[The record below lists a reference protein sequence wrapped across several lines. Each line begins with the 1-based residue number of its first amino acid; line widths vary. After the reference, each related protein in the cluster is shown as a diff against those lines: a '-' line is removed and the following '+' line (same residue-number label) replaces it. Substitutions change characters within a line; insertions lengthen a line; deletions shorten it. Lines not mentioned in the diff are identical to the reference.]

1 MYPQALLMLA
11 PPNSVFGIFFVFTP
25 LTATSTKEPPKL
37 PKKRVNVYID
47 SFNLY
52 HSTLQHT
59 HPDCR
64 WLNLLE
70 LSKRLINPE
79 TEEIQTVYYF
89 SALTT
94 WIPERAKKHLLYI
107 HALRT
112 VGVKDILGKFSIRER
127 KCPLCSG
134 HYQAHEEKKTDI
146 NIAITLLGDAVAD
159 KFDTALILSGDSD
172 LAPVTTKLKQ
182 LCPEK
187 KIGIIVPKGQSAM
200 HLKQHADFFKTI
212 QTKDL
217 KKSLLPEQITYN
229 GKTITAPAGWLP
241 PKDT

>member
-1 MYPQALLMLA
+1 M
-11 PPNSVFGIFFVFTP
+11 
-25 LTATSTKEPPKL
+25 
-37 PKKRVNVYID
+37 
-47 SFNLY
+47 
-52 HSTLQHT
+52 
-59 HPDCR
+59 
-64 WLNLLE
+64 
-70 LSKRLINPE
+70 INPK

-94 WIPERAKKHLLYI
+94 WLPDRAKKHLLYI

-112 VGVKDILGKFSIRER
+112 IGVKDILGKFSIRER
-127 KCPLCSG
+127 KCPLCLG
-134 HYQAHEEKKTDI
+134 YYQAHEEKKTDI

-159 KFDTALILSGDSD
+159 KFGTALILSGDSD

-187 KIGIIVPKGQSAM
+187 KIGVIVPQGQSAM
-200 HLKQHADFFKTI
+200 YLKQHADFFKKI

-229 GKTITAPAGWLP
+229 GKTITAPTGWLLN
-241 PKDT
+241 KA

>member
-1 MYPQALLMLA
+1 MAK
-11 PPNSVFGIFFVFTP
+11 I
-25 LTATSTKEPPKL
+25 
-37 PKKRVNVYID
+37 RINVYID
-47 SFNLY
+47 GFNLY
-52 HSTLQHT
+52 HSALQHA

-64 WLNLLE
+64 WLNVLE
-70 LSKRLINPE
+70 LSKRLINPA

-89 SALTT
+89 SALAT
-94 WIPERAKKHLLYI
+94 WMPERAKKHLSYI
-107 HALRT
+107 HALRA

-127 KCPLCSG
+127 KCPLCANR
-134 HYQAHEEKKTDI
+134 YQAHEEKKTDI
-146 NIAITLLGDAVAD
+146 NIAITLLGDAVMD

-182 LCPEK
+182 LCPQK

-200 HLKQHADFFKTI
+200 NLKQHADFFKKM

-229 GKTITAPAGWLP
+229 GKPITAPPGWLP
-241 PKDT
+241 ENGD

>member
-1 MYPQALLMLA
+1 MAK
-11 PPNSVFGIFFVFTP
+11 I
-25 LTATSTKEPPKL
+25 
-37 PKKRVNVYID
+37 RINVYID
-47 SFNLY
+47 GFNLY
-52 HSTLQHT
+52 HSALQHT
-59 HPDCR
+59 HSDCR

-79 TEEIQTVYYF
+79 TEEIKNVYYF
-89 SALTT
+89 SALTS

-112 VGVKDILGKFSIRER
+112 VGVKDILGKFSLRER
-127 KCPLCSG
+127 KCPLCAG
-134 HYQAHEEKKTDI
+134 RYQAHEEKKTDI
-146 NIAITLLGDAVAD
+146 NIAITLLADAVAD

-200 HLKQHADFFKTI
+200 NLKQHADFFKKI

-217 KKSLLPEQITYN
+217 KKSLLPPQVTYN
-229 GKTITAPAGWLP
+229 DKIITAPAGWLP
-241 PKDT
+241 ETN